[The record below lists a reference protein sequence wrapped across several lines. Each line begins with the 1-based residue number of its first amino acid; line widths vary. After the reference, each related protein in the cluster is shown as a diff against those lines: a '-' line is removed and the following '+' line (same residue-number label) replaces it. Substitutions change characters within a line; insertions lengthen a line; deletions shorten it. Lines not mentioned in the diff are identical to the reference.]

1 MRATDHPRDVGRR
14 DRAKLVRF
22 NAAELRI
29 VVERARTAGRPA
41 ACFIRESALGSSP
54 RARKTDLPDSLIR
67 ALSRVATRLGTL
79 SELATEQQL
88 VGAEAFQDALDD
100 VLDIIRNLD

>member
-1 MRATDHPRDVGRR
+1 
-14 DRAKLVRF
+14 
-22 NAAELRI
+22 
-29 VVERARTAGRPA
+29 
-41 ACFIRESALGSSP
+41 
-54 RARKTDLPDSLIR
+54 
-67 ALSRVATRLGTL
+67 VATRLGTL